1 MASVDH
7 DYCFRYV
14 DIGAKGRQSDGGIF
28 ADCSL
33 KYAIENNKLNLPKDA
48 VFVADEA
55 FPMKPYLM
63 KPYARRNLTKEQK
76 IFNYRL
82 SRARR
87 IVENAFGI
95 LTSRFRVYEKPISL
109 IPEKV
114 DSIVNATCALHN
126 WLRIKSPNTYTPS
139 GTFDYEDL
147 DNCNW
152 FPGSWRNEVQ
162 PTGIINMTSHPP
174 RYPSTSATTLRE
186 KYTQYFNN
194 EGAVPWQDNMI
205 F

>member
-33 KYAIENNKLNLPKDA
+33 KYAIENNKLNLPKDT

-55 FPMKPYLM
+55 FPM

-126 WLRIKSPNTYTPS
+126 
-139 GTFDYEDL
+139 
-147 DNCNW
+147 
-152 FPGSWRNEVQ
+152 
-162 PTGIINMTSHPP
+162 
-174 RYPSTSATTLRE
+174 
-186 KYTQYFNN
+186 
-194 EGAVPWQDNMI
+194 
-205 F
+205 